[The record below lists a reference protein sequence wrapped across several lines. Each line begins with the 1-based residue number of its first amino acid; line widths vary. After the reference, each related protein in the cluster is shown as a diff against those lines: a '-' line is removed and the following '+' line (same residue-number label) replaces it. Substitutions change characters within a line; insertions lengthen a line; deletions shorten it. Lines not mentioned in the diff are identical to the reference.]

1 MSFGSDEKVHAE
13 ELAAVLVSWRGIML
27 GVTLGEKPYGVIQVD
42 FGRDAKVLEGIAK
55 QFLLDALAKHG
66 ALIDDLQEWNSLFHY
81 RRPTIWRRGGCDLAG
96 RVHRAGSSFPVGGDG
111 QYAGS
116 VGGC

>member
-13 ELAAVLVSWRGIML
+13 ELAAVLVSWRGILL
-27 GVTLGEKPYGVIQVD
+27 GVTLGEKPYGVIKVD

-66 ALIDDLQEWNSLFHY
+66 AMIDDLQEWNSLFI
-81 RRPTIWRRGGCDLAG
+81 TAGLQSGGAADATWRVAFTERE
-96 RVHRAGSSFPVGGDG
+96 VHLR
-111 QYAGS
+111 
-116 VGGC
+116 